1 MQENYN
7 DAVVS
12 IYECEK
18 NIWGGLDNRH
28 VVGILTM
35 MGIVVPDVTADGASY
50 YRIHDTYSKLGLGRI
65 IYAPKIYNGQEIA
78 MPELFLTSK
87 GIATLTRV
95 FKVQLAM
102 ADKRIVKELA
112 EEGCHSKAEA
122 AVRTEILKFDRE
134 KFMSDIKNRRI
145 KSSHAAA

>member
-1 MQENYN
+1 MHENYN

-18 NIWGGLDNRH
+18 NIWAGLDNRH

-35 MGIVVPDVTADGASY
+35 MGIVVLDVTADGASY
-50 YRIHDTYSKLGLGRI
+50 YRIHDTYSNLGLGRI
-65 IYAPKIYNGQEIA
+65 IYAPRIFNGQEIA
-78 MPELFLTSK
+78 MPELYLTPK

-102 ADKRIVKELA
+102 ADKKIVKELT
-112 EEGCHSKAEA
+112 EEGCSPKDDA
-122 AVRTEILKFDRE
+122 ANSIGIPKFDR
-134 KFMSDIKNRRI
+134 KQFLSDIKNRKR
-145 KSSHAAA
+145 